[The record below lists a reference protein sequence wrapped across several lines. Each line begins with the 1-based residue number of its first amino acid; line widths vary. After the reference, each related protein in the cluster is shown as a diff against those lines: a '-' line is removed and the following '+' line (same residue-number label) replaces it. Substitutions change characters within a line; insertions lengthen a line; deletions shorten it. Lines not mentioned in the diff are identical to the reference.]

1 MNIKYSFIYHINK
14 KRTIACWSHLLM
26 TYSSEKI
33 PWNFH
38 TSLRSYLK
46 NSCFGFHQAF
56 QTPRNNKSTRPKR
69 PRAFI
74 CFTVFGT
81 PDKTLALVVDIL
93 LKTFVNHDRHIGS
106 QIRHCVDN
114 ILCFYP
120 IILKLDT
127 KKKISSFSKMLCF
140 LFLRFWRF
148 SGKMTSRIWCQIL
161 ALLIWDS

>member
-1 MNIKYSFIYHINK
+1 MNIKYSFIYHMNK
-14 KRTIACWSHLLM
+14 NRTIACWSHLLM

-38 TSLRSYLK
+38 TSLRSHLK

-74 CFTVFGT
+74 CFSVFGT

-93 LKTFVNHDRHIGS
+93 LQLACLRKTDESSYSHFFTILIFLQVSGITY
-106 QIRHCVDN
+106 HCL
-114 ILCFYP
+114 ILP
-120 IILKLDT
+120 TRK
-127 KKKISSFSKMLCF
+127 
-140 LFLRFWRF
+140 
-148 SGKMTSRIWCQIL
+148 
-161 ALLIWDS
+161 LLIIWKLLCAVIV